1 MTAMRVPE
9 LPDLPFGM
17 LKDLER
23 LYEECPRAMEMF
35 ASTIAAPPHT
45 ATVGL
50 IFVAGR
56 LQYGE
61 LRVTSK

>member
-23 LYEECPRAMEMF
+23 LHGECPRAMEVF
-35 ASTIAAPPHT
+35 AETIASPPHT

-50 IFVAGR
+50 VFVGGR
-56 LQYGE
+56 LQYVE
-61 LRVTSK
+61 VRFTAK